1 MHSVCAFWLLLFIL
15 KLCIIHASSSAV
27 TNLPNTTLII
37 FSMTFRDQKLNSMTF
52 QALKMK
58 FLNSKTFQVF
68 QDLYKP
74 CTNSEWDENLKNCLP
89 SLASC
94 KAEVYQYKAVVQ
106 ATTFFTHLL
115 YLRKFL
121 FCLSTAHLI
130 FKTC

>member
-1 MHSVCAFWLLLFIL
+1 
-15 KLCIIHASSSAV
+15 
-27 TNLPNTTLII
+27 
-37 FSMTFRDQKLNSMTF
+37 MTFRDQTLNSMTF

-58 FLNSKTFQVF
+58 FLNSMTFQVF

-115 YLRKFL
+115 YLGKFCFACPLAIPYLEHDSQKGWPKLLSSPVTFFIYYLAL
-121 FCLSTAHLI
+121 FIRPLSSKRHP
-130 FKTC
+130 